1 MTGGTAMSVVSHH
14 HSSPWRYLREH
25 VFVNDFDLDDF
36 APTMVVLLIAIA
48 IAVAWFLPPA
58 LMGN

>member
-1 MTGGTAMSVVSHH
+1 MSVVSHH
-14 HSSPWRYLREH
+14 HSSPWRYLRER

-36 APTMVVLLIAIA
+36 APTAVVLLIAIA

>member
-1 MTGGTAMSVVSHH
+1 MSVVSHH
-14 HSSPWRYLREH
+14 HSLPWRYLRER

-36 APTMVVLLIAIA
+36 APTAVVLLIAIA

>member
-14 HSSPWRYLREH
+14 HSSPLRYLRER
-25 VFVNDFDLDDF
+25 VLVNDFDLDDF
-36 APTMVVLLIAIA
+36 APTVVVPLIAIA
-48 IAVAWFLPPA
+48 IAVAWFLPPV